1 MKDYDT
7 ELLTIIREAPYP
19 CEALT
24 LALALILSVA
34 EQPEASQ

>member
-7 ELLTIIREAPYP
+7 ELLTIIREAPDT

-24 LALALILSVA
+24 LALSIILSVA